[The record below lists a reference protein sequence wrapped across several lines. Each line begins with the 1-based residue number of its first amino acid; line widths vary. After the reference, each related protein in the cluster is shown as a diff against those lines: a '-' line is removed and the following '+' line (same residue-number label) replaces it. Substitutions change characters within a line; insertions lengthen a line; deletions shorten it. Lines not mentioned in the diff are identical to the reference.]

1 VVLAWQTV
9 LVIEAA
15 QQTSFAA
22 QTDAFVQPM
31 FSASAPLSP
40 PLPPLPLPLPPL
52 PLPLAW
58 SPPASLGVLLLP
70 EQAPA
75 IATAHNVTRE
85 IHTLF
90 MEWQTGRLFTS
101 LGGRNRQFLRRRPT
115 FAKSALPG
123 LDVHRGRGGIRA

>member
-1 VVLAWQTV
+1 MVLAWHTV

-22 QTDAFVQPM
+22 QTDAFVQPTLNA
-31 FSASAPLSP
+31 SPPLSAPLV
-40 PLPPLPLPLPPL
+40 PPLPLPLP

-75 IATAHNVTRE
+75 IATAHNVTKK

-90 MEWQTGRLFTS
+90 ME
-101 LGGRNRQFLRRRPT
+101 LRP
-115 FAKSALPG
+115 P
-123 LDVHRGRGGIRA
+123 